1 MSEHD
6 TRYRDPE
13 GQCVWVSAGLLS
25 HHICDRDFDCD
36 HCPLHL
42 ALSPVAGRKGQE
54 KAFWPKDR
62 LYSNQH
68 FWLKQMSGTT
78 ARLGLTEM
86 AVQLLHPVT
95 GWTVEPGTSPQPADV
110 RIVAKLSC
118 GQAVLSPPCRMGAFQ
133 ANPCLGIDALWPAAD
148 PWLSG
153 YLLEFQY
160 DDWRAVT
167 QGWLELPQAA
177 PLYAH
182 HREILHRTLAA
193 GAVRHTSSASTLAE
207 DGGVPV
213 AGLLPVVG
221 TSAYGALLAA
231 VLNCTLIPA
240 GG

>member
-1 MSEHD
+1 MAEHD

-36 HCPLHL
+36 RCPLHL

-68 FWLKQMSGTT
+68 FWLKQTSAST
-78 ARLGLTEM
+78 ARLGLTEL
-86 AVQLLHPVT
+86 AVQILHPVSR
-95 GWTVEPGTSPQPADV
+95 WTVERDGRSQQGEIK
-110 RIVAKLSC
+110 IVAQLSC
-118 GQAVLSPPCRMGAFQ
+118 GQAVLLPPCRLSDFQ
-133 ANPCLGIDALWPAAD
+133 TNPCLGIDALWPAAD

-153 YLLEFQY
+153 YLLELQMA
-160 DDWRAVT
+160 DWKAAS
-167 QGWLELPQAA
+167 QGWLELSQAA

-182 HREILHRTLAA
+182 HREMMHKTLAA
-193 GAVRHTSSASTLAE
+193 GALRHSASGLAE

-221 TSAYGALLAA
+221 SSAYGALLAA
-231 VLNCTLIPA
+231 VLNCTLLPAA